1 MTPKP
6 AAAIASYVTDM
17 VALEHH
23 LQKALSGQI
32 SDLDEHPSTVSALRD
47 IHSTCEQHI
56 AVLESLA
63 DRREEM
69 GQGFAEMVKKAA
81 SSVFG
86 AGAAVVDFV
95 RAEKLPKNL
104 RDDYTAISLACIGY
118 VMLHTT
124 ALSLGDDEVA
134 GIAHKHL
141 QNHAKSVMTLHNIIP
156 GAVIDFLQEEGYT
169 ASRDVLSTVAK
180 NLESVWNDD
189 SGVPDADG
197 QMAGRGASRAGL

>member
-23 LQKALSGQI
+23 LEKALAGQI
-32 SDLDEHPSTVSALRD
+32 SDLDEDQQTASALRT
-47 IHSTCEQHI
+47 IHATCEQHI
-56 AVLESLA
+56 SVLESLA
-63 DRREEM
+63 DRREEL

-81 SSVFG
+81 SSVLG
-86 AGAAVVDFV
+86 AGAAAVDFV
-95 RAEKLPKNL
+95 RTEKLPKNL
-104 RDDYTAISLACIGY
+104 RDDYTAVSLASIGY

-134 GIAHKHL
+134 EIAHKHL

-156 GAVIDFLQEEGYT
+156 GAVIAFLQEEGYT
-169 ASRDVLSTVAK
+169 ASRDVLSTVAR
-180 NLESVWNDD
+180 NLASVWRDD
-189 SGVPDADG
+189 SGVPDPDDR
-197 QMAGRGASRAGL
+197 MAGRGSTRAGL